1 MNIGSVQHPQSPLP
15 TGSSMAASTPKPVLF
30 SACLLVAALS
40 LGALVRSFG
49 PGFLSE
55 CFRPVPIFD
64 LSGLL
69 ALVAGLFGAVV
80 LHEAG
85 HLFAAIMND
94 FEVSG
99 MVIGP
104 FRLVRLGTSWT
115 IILKKHRLFEA
126 SVSAFPRTRENW
138 RRRMMAVVAAGPIAT
153 FVTGF
158 ASVLLLPAS
167 GAGDSWFI
175 WLLRAFV
182 QVSFFIFV
190 LGLIPNG
197 KSQLCQNDAALLR
210 SLWRMDPQADD
221 IFLYHLVLQQ
231 QRTGV
236 RPRSY
241 PVSLI
246 ERLARFEGRPDF
258 MAFFATAIASWA
270 FDRNDAEAG
279 NSWDQRALDLCVH
292 CGSHSRNLAMVNS
305 ACFDIVHRGD
315 LIAARAKLDKLDL
328 SKIVPPYLQHRARA
342 AVNLAARRV
351 PEALA
356 DVAGARFALPK
367 HLQGSGFEY
376 LLLGH
381 LHAVALAMQPN
392 ELPAKGQKPPMARLP
407 QKSSLAVV

>member
-1 MNIGSVQHPQSPLP
+1 
-15 TGSSMAASTPKPVLF
+15 MAGL
-30 SACLLVAALS
+30 C

-55 CFRPVPIFD
+55 CFRPVPIFE

-94 FEVSG
+94 FEVLG
-99 MVIGP
+99 VVIGP
-104 FRLVRLGTSWT
+104 FRFVRLGSSWRVV
-115 IILKKHRLFEA
+115 LKKHRLFEA
-126 SVSAFPRTRENW
+126 SVSAFPPTEENW
-138 RRRMMAVVAAGPIAT
+138 RRRMMAVVAAGPIMT

-158 ASVLLLPAS
+158 ALALLLHTS
-167 GAGDSWFI
+167 GVGDSWLIEPF
-175 WLLRAFV
+175 RAFV

-210 SLWRMDPQADD
+210 SLWRRDPQADELL
-221 IFLYHLVLQQ
+221 LYHLLLQQ
-231 QRTGV
+231 QRVGI

-241 PVSLI
+241 PVSLLQ
-246 ERLARFEGRPDF
+246 RLARFEGRPDF

-270 FDRNDAEAG
+270 FDRNDAEVG
-279 NSWDQRALDLCVH
+279 NSWDQRALALHSH
-292 CGSHSRNLAMVNS
+292 CGSHSRTLVTVNS
-305 ACFDIVHRGD
+305 ACFDMIYRGD
-315 LIAARAKLDKLDL
+315 LMTAQAKLDNLDVN
-328 SKIVPPYLQHRARA
+328 KIVSPYLQHRAKA
-342 AVNLAARRV
+342 AVNLAARRM

-356 DVAGARFALPK
+356 HIAAARFALPK

-381 LHAVALAMQPN
+381 LHAVALAMQPV
-392 ELPAKGQKPPMARLP
+392 ELAAKGQKLPLVRLP
-407 QKSSLAVV
+407 QTSLAMI